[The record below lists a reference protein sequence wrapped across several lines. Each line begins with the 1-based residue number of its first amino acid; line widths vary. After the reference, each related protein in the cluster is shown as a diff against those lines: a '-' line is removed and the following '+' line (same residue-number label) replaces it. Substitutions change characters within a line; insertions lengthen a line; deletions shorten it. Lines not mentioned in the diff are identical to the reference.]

1 MLLFRV
7 YVLPIVIAYCNMII
21 AIAYRYCLLL
31 LLLPIAIAKQVGF
44 GGWRSPPPICVD
56 FFKLTLKIVKV
67 IVFINVAMLCEKACE
82 F

>member
-1 MLLFRV
+1 M
-7 YVLPIVIAYCNMII
+7 PIAIAYCNMII
-21 AIAYRYCLLL
+21 AIAYCYCLLL
-31 LLLPIAIAKQVGF
+31 LLLPIAIAKQ
-44 GGWRSPPPICVD
+44 GGLEGGSSPPICVD